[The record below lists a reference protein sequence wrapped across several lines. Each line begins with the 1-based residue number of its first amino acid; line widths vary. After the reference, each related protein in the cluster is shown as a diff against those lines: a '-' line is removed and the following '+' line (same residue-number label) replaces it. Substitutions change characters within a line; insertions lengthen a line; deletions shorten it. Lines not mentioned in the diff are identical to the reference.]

1 MCDSLKEGM
10 LKLAKEKYNK
20 GNEKILGVN
29 KYFIILNAFMVS
41 WILSC
46 TSKSIELYTLNMF
59 ILMYASFLSIKL
71 LI

>member
-29 KYFIILNAFMVS
+29 KYFIILNAFMVF